1 MDPGQIAIVLL
12 AVAIGFFAK
21 GLTGIGGP
29 LIAIPVL
36 AAFQGVEFAVAVIAI
51 PTLVATVWQVWQNRA
66 AAGSVKRYLI
76 PMLVAGAFGVFVG
89 VWFLVSVD
97 NRWLSLTL
105 ALVVIAYI
113 VWNLANPEFEVS
125 ETTAQRIAA
134 PVGLIAGSIH
144 GATGISS
151 PVVGTYTHSL
161 NLPRTGF
168 VFAVNVPFLV
178 LGSALIVSLF
188 AVDAFDTERITAG
201 LLAIIPA
208 AIALRAGE
216 WFGERLSQQAFQ
228 IVVLVVLA
236 AAALRL
242 LWSVFA

>member
-1 MDPGQIAIVLL
+1 MEAGQIAIVLL
-12 AVAIGFFAK
+12 AVAAGFFAK
-21 GLTGIGGP
+21 GVTGIGGP

-51 PTLVATVWQVWQNRA
+51 PTLIATVWQVWQNRV

-76 PMLVAGAFGVFVG
+76 PMLIAGAVGVFIG

-97 NRWLSLTL
+97 DRWLSLTL

-113 VWNLANPEFEVS
+113 VWYLANPQFELS
-125 ETTAQRIAA
+125 ERTAQRLAS
-134 PVGLIAGSIH
+134 PVGLVAGSIH

-178 LGSALIVSLF
+178 LGAVLIVSLA
-188 AVDAFDTERITAG
+188 AVDAYDSERIAVG
-201 LLAIIPA
+201 FIAIIPA
-208 AIALRAGE
+208 AIALRIGE
-216 WFGERLSQQAFQ
+216 WLGERLSQQAFQ

-236 AAALRL
+236 AAAVRL